1 MIEFDPKTLEA
12 SLVQNNKVFLKLW
25 KKGCGPCKMSEP
37 AVNRLDAIW
46 SKEVVFRQICI
57 SDYPEMLEIAGTEI
71 LPVFFAFHQH
81 KLAGKLEGFKGI
93 KNLEDFLEANLGPK
107 PEAI

>member
-1 MIEFDPKTLEA
+1 MKEFDPKSLED
-12 SLVQNNKVFLKLW
+12 SLTQHDKVFLKLW

-46 SKEVVFRQICI
+46 SKDVVFGKICI
-57 SDYPEMLEIAGTEI
+57 SDYPEMLEIAGTEV
-71 LPVFFAFHQH
+71 LPVFFAFKEH

-93 KNLEDFLEANLGPK
+93 KSLEDFLEASFGPK
-107 PEAI
+107 PLSL